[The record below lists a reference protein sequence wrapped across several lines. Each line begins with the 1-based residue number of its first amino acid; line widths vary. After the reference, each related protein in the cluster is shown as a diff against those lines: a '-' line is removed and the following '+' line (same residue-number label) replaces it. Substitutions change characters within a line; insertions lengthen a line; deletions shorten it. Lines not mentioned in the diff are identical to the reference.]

1 MTKTEIIVIVGFY
14 IFLMAMF
21 WIGGIR

>member
-1 MTKTEIIVIVGFY
+1 MTKTEIAVIVGFY
-14 IFLMAMF
+14 IYLMAML